1 MLLALGT
8 VIGTVGDDRTK
19 VVKCSA
25 RASLDGF
32 LILIFS
38 FLLATIS
45 CPKSAIKIMTRRFAN
60 KLHIN
65 D

>member
-1 MLLALGT
+1 MTFGQLDSTVLLALGT
-8 VIGTVGDDRTK
+8 MTSTVGDDRTM

-38 FLLATIS
+38 FL
-45 CPKSAIKIMTRRFAN
+45 
-60 KLHIN
+60 
-65 D
+65 